1 MHKFRVVEGRPDTV
15 SLRVRDGETVTV
27 KWDGLKLSAMC
38 TCAQNNERGTCS
50 HAVGVLALDPL
61 VLADDEDATTI
72 DWLKEWVDETS
83 FAETSSGYWEACRQQ
98 VEFTALAETLG
109 EMHDRCMASGWPRQN
124 WTVDNNEPEA
134 REEESQTKAL

>member
-61 VLADDEDATTI
+61 VLADDEDAATI
-72 DWLKEWVDETS
+72 DWLKEW
-83 FAETSSGYWEACRQQ
+83 
-98 VEFTALAETLG
+98 LAKRVLRS
-109 EMHDRCMASGWPRQN
+109 HRVAIWRPADNKLNSPRWPTRLVKCTIVA
-124 WTVDNNEPEA
+124 WLRGGHAGTG
-134 REEESQTKAL
+134 L

>member
-61 VLADDEDATTI
+61 VLADDEDAATI
-72 DWLKEWVDETS
+72 DWLKEWVGETS
-83 FAETSSGYWEACRQQ
+83 FAEPSSGYLEARRQQ
-98 VEFTALAETLG
+98 VEFTALADTLG
-109 EMHDRCMASGWPRQN
+109 EMHDRCMASGWPRRN
-124 WTVDNNEPEA
+124 GPVEKKES
-134 REEESQTKAL
+134 EELEEKSQTKAL